1 MFFSLEVADLLAN
14 VDSSVVVVAGSSL
27 FVCDWHLCVREEMSE
42 IWLSPVG
49 EEEEDPGRLAV
60 ITPTSPGNSTHSG
73 DVCCASVGL
82 VPMGSGVNDGEA
94 MG

>member
-1 MFFSLEVADLLAN
+1 MFFSLEVADLWAN

-27 FVCDWHLCVREEMSE
+27 FVCNWYLGVRVEMSE

-49 EEEEDPGRLAV
+49 EGEEDPGRLAV
-60 ITPTSPGNSTHSG
+60 ITPTSPGNNPLLG